1 MEPRPPRPR
10 NPQPPF
16 PGAAAPA
23 GYPGAPPAGPAG
35 YDAYPYAPAATPPV
49 APIAG
54 ELLPRQARRR
64 QQAWRG
70 VAVFVLA
77 LALIGG
83 LGYAFR
89 DTLLP
94 RGPEPS
100 PTAPA
105 PALAASPAAPVA
117 TPTAAPAIAN
127 LLATATPTPE
137 PVREAAAPTA
147 TPAPAAANGN
157 TSDAPPANDLA
168 LVPLVD
174 LLPATTDVPSGL
186 TLVTT
191 DERSESEVVTSLGG
205 TDEDA
210 RLLSDWGWEG
220 NAFNDFTGGTAN
232 GTYALN
238 VSIHRFADDASA
250 DDALIYFSDKI
261 VPAGYA
267 DAEIQP
273 LGDGVRLLTGAP
285 DGDPTSVIYM
295 RDGAVLYRI
304 GATAAAD
311 VGGDPT
317 ADVIAVAQALLA
329 R

>member
-10 NPQPPF
+10 TPQPPF
-16 PGAAAPA
+16 PGGAAPA
-23 GYPGAPPAGPAG
+23 AYPGAPAAGSAG
-35 YDAYPYAPAATPPV
+35 YDGYPYAPAGTAPP
-49 APIAG
+49 APLGG
-54 ELLPRQARRR
+54 ELLPRQERRR

-77 LALIGG
+77 LALIAG
-83 LGYAFR
+83 LGYAFS

-94 RGPEPS
+94 RGPAPS

-105 PALAASPAAPVA
+105 GPALAASPAA
-117 TPTAAPAIAN
+117 TPTAAVAIAN
-127 LLATATPTPE
+127 LLATATPTPA
-137 PVREAAAPTA
+137 PAQPTSAPTA
-147 TPAPAAANGN
+147 TPGPAAAGAS
-157 TSDAPPANDLA
+157 TSDAGAASDQA

-174 LLPATTDVPSGL
+174 LLPTTADVPDGL

-191 DERSESEVVTSLGG
+191 DERSESEVVASLGG

-220 NAFNDFTGGTAN
+220 NAFNDFTGSTAN

-261 VPAGYA
+261 VGEASGYSE
-267 DAEIQP
+267 AEIEP
-273 LGDGVRLLTGAP
+273 LGDAVRLLVGTPA
-285 DGDPTSVIYM
+285 GDPTSVIYM
-295 RDGAVLYRI
+295 RDGSVMYRI
-304 GATAAAD
+304 GGTAAAD
-311 VGGDPT
+311 VAGDPT